1 VEECAEATHGM
12 YTVEDI
18 EGMECAILECLA
30 WKVSAPTA
38 LEVGYVVL
46 ELVTPQVQDVSDLS
60 IELMGSIVE
69 DLAFQTE
76 SAVWDYQLA
85 IQRTSTTAIMAL
97 LNAIKYNDKM
107 SRTVRQHYLNAL
119 LNVLDECKT
128 RNS

>member
-1 VEECAEATHGM
+1 M

-46 ELVTPQVQDVSDLS
+46 ELMTPQVQDVCDLS

-76 SAVWDYQLA
+76 SAVRDYHLVTTE
-85 IQRTSTTAIMAL
+85 RTSTIAIMAL
-97 LNAIKYNDKM
+97 LNAIKYNNKM

>member
-1 VEECAEATHGM
+1 M

-18 EGMECAILECLA
+18 EGMERAILECLA
-30 WKVSAPTA
+30 WKVSTPTA
-38 LEVGYVVL
+38 LEVGYVLL

-69 DLAFQTE
+69 DLSFETE

-85 IQRTSTTAIMAL
+85 IQRTSTIAIIAL

-107 SRTVRQHYLNAL
+107 STTVRQHYLNAL
-119 LNVLDECKT
+119 LNVLEQCKT
-128 RNS
+128 ATGKPRV